1 MSANML
7 SVVEEPEGL
16 AELLSTLGLLLYRWS
31 VLDQT
36 LSEEI
41 KHFRMEGGD
50 SEASLRIRGSAG
62 ERLGEW
68 RALISQRTRRDPKM
82 AEAVSALSMRIE
94 RSRRDR
100 HLIATDFQG
109 IAGHT
114 SDIEAG
120 IRCGGP
126 LSGHSASAVR
136 TFSLSE
142 LRELVH
148 EIDACSD
155 ELQELGAASRLRRS

>member
-1 MSANML
+1 ML

-31 VLDQT
+31 VLDQK

-68 RALISQRTRRDPKM
+68 RALISQRTRR
-82 AEAVSALSMRIE
+82 
-94 RSRRDR
+94 
-100 HLIATDFQG
+100 
-109 IAGHT
+109 
-114 SDIEAG
+114 
-120 IRCGGP
+120 
-126 LSGHSASAVR
+126 
-136 TFSLSE
+136 SLRLCRAHIQSE
-142 LRELVH
+142 
-148 EIDACSD
+148 
-155 ELQELGAASRLRRS
+155 